1 MDGLTPVE
9 DQPWRYCRDCAATT
23 FRCPQ
28 HASWFVVIPTVI
40 VTETVI
46 VPSTVIPLS
55 EIVRRA
61 NLQTG

>member
-28 HASWFVVIPTVI
+28 HSSWFVIIPTVTI
-40 VTETVI
+40 VTATI
-46 VPSTVIPLS
+46 VVPPTLPLP
-55 EIVRRA
+55 EGAWRA
-61 NLQTG
+61 NLQIG